1 MSRSRFTC
9 FVPALLSILFVFAAT
24 LWSQRTTADVV
35 GTVTDAS
42 GAVLPNVKVTIHNL
56 DTNADFAAESDK
68 SGEYAI
74 SQLPVGRYSMKAISP
89 GLRPGPFRLSL
100 WRLLTACARMC
111 NCTWAIWSS
120 LWRLPQRRRHCRRKV
135 L

>member
-1 MSRSRFTC
+1 MLRTRFTC
-9 FVPALLSILFVFAAT
+9 FVPALLSILLVFAPT

-68 SGEYAI
+68 SGEYAM
-74 SQLPVGRYSMKAISP
+74 SQLP
-89 GLRPGPFRLSL
+89 
-100 WRLLTACARMC
+100 
-111 NCTWAIWSS
+111 
-120 LWRLPQRRRHCRRKV
+120 
-135 L
+135 